1 MSFSGNER
9 PLYLESGHRPGLG
22 RGCEGPVI
30 LAGGDK
36 QVSEEGF
43 RLFCFY
49 FVRLLGLENVIT
61 TCTGERQFSLPD
73 LMVDFEYKTVTSQYL
88 NSHARWELEVWTEG
102 LGHFQRKDRDQH
114 QVSTGGE
121 RLLPRQQLRH
131 SQRISSGQM
140 ASMQFIQQ

>member
-1 MSFSGNER
+1 
-9 PLYLESGHRPGLG
+9 
-22 RGCEGPVI
+22 
-30 LAGGDK
+30 
-36 QVSEEGF
+36 
-43 RLFCFY
+43 
-49 FVRLLGLENVIT
+49 
-61 TCTGERQFSLPD
+61 
-73 LMVDFEYKTVTSQYL
+73 MVDFEFDYKTVTSQYL

-140 ASMQFIQQ
+140 AAMQFIQQ